1 MSNTNFVQT
10 IKDLAKEDREDKAD
24 LVLAYLATAIRA
36 YEKGI
41 EVPLTSLV
49 KWVTTTGIQNTA
61 FVDFVLILA
70 QGMNEEQ

>member
-41 EVPLTSLV
+41 EVP
-49 KWVTTTGIQNTA
+49 
-61 FVDFVLILA
+61 
-70 QGMNEEQ
+70 